1 MGKELHIETKC
12 LHSGWKPKKG
22 EPRMMPIYQS
32 TTFKYDTSEE
42 MGRLFD
48 LKDEGYFYTRLQ
60 NPTNDMVAEKIT
72 DLEGGV
78 AGVLTSSGQA
88 ANFYAVFNICEAG
101 DHVICASAI
110 YGGTLNLLG
119 VTAKK
124 MGIECTFIDADA
136 PAEELEKAFQPN
148 TKAVFSETISN
159 PALVV
164 LDIEKMAKQTE
175 EEVTLAYYLP
185 KVVEEAVKLHMPGIF
200 IGDVIQEGNVSLMLY
215 LGENK
220 KATEAEVLEQVRAG
234 IRVMLESHTEEK
246 RRDKKMVE
254 RVNDLDETIKSM
266 KEEYGRKVSVDEV
279 AERMGITE
287 DTVED
292 ILKLAGEEVKDE

>member
-1 MGKELHIETKC
+1 MADRAQFQKKLGELLAVAASQNNKMTSQEVQAFFQDDNLTDEQMNLVHEFLMSHKVEVIGYTGTIENTEKTEQEE
-12 LHSGWKPKKG
+12 K
-22 EPRMMPIYQS
+22 
-32 TTFKYDTSEE
+32 DTLSQQE
-42 MGRLFD
+42 
-48 LKDEGYFYTRLQ
+48 KDY
-60 NPTNDMVAEKIT
+60 VAEYLI
-72 DLEGGV
+72 
-78 AGVLTSSGQA
+78 
-88 ANFYAVFNICEAG
+88 
-101 DHVICASAI
+101 
-110 YGGTLNLLG
+110 
-119 VTAKK
+119 
-124 MGIECTFIDADA
+124 
-136 PAEELEKAFQPN
+136 
-148 TKAVFSETISN
+148 
-159 PALVV
+159 
-164 LDIEKMAKQTE
+164 DIEKMAKQTE

-215 LGENK
+215 LGEHK

-266 KEEYGRKVSVDEV
+266 KEEYGIKVSVDEV